1 MIQETGQMAEENF
14 TDMYPLEK
22 VVFDPSALSKS
33 VNRS

>member
-1 MIQETGQMAEENF
+1 MIQETGQMAEESF

-22 VVFDPSALSKS
+22 GVFDPSPLSKS